1 MRHLRFLTFEL
12 LVRGFCFVVLGTLAL
27 ASLYAGAVG
36 LHARDLLRI
45 VQALVD
51 FFSGAGSGANQRP
64 GFSPAALVRAAL
76 ATTLPLAYTAMAIMA
91 LVAVVMATLRA
102 VSGSLARQYGRA
114 EGRAAASIAW
124 ALLTLGASLPLF
136 IGMWLLSLRFGS
148 DAPYLL
154 IAAITVLSGGIAL
167 DAARFLEKEMDRE
180 LRAAEGMVSLPWSS
194 GLAFPLPGSLSA
206 YAMSAVLPR
215 FLPYLAG
222 KVPIVIGGVML
233 SEILFSFPGLGSTLM
248 DALLARDLETLVVSL
263 FVLLS
268 INATVAFSIRLVLF
282 LFYPRWYEKNA

>member
-1 MRHLRFLTFEL
+1 VRQLRFLTFEL
-12 LVRGFCFVVLGTLAL
+12 LIRGLCFVVLGTLAL
-27 ASLYAGAVG
+27 AYLYAGAVG
-36 LHARDLLRI
+36 LHGRDLARI
-45 VQALVD
+45 FQALVE
-51 FFSGAGSGANQRP
+51 FFTGAETGSRP
-64 GFSPAALVRAAL
+64 GFSPGALVRAAV
-76 ATTLPLAYTAMAIMA
+76 ATTLPLAYAAMAILA
-91 LVAVVMATLRA
+91 LVAVVLASARA
-102 VSGSLARQYGRA
+102 VSSSLARQYGRA
-114 EGRAAASIAW
+114 EGRLAASLAW
-124 ALLTLGASLPLF
+124 ALLTLGASLPIF
-136 IGMWLLSLRFGS
+136 IGMWLLSLRYGS

-154 IAAITVLSGGIAL
+154 IAAVTVLNGGIGL
-167 DAARFLEKEMDRE
+167 DAARFLQKEMDRE
-180 LRAAEGMVSLPWSS
+180 LRAAEGTISLPWSS

-206 YAMSAVLPR
+206 SAMSAVLPR

-268 INATVAFSIRLVLF
+268 INAFVAFSIRLVLF